1 MNAAGLTATSIGI
14 SEDPAGTTHEETEEQ
29 MERREQAALEE
40 KEREELQH
48 DEIMQVRQMK
58 KRELVEYANTRYN
71 QKLSERDTVE
81 VLQGAVIQMIEQFGV
96 V

>member
-1 MNAAGLTATSIGI
+1 
-14 SEDPAGTTHEETEEQ
+14 
-29 MERREQAALEE
+29 
-40 KEREELQH
+40 
-48 DEIMQVRQMK
+48 MK

>member
-1 MNAAGLTATSIGI
+1 MKAEGRML
-14 SEDPAGTTHEETEEQ
+14 DR
-29 MERREQAALEE
+29 MERREQAAREE